1 MLVTTNYGR
10 NLWYIMDKF
19 NVLPTDPSF
28 RALTSPQIDF
38 ILRSMMEDKKEIERN
53 QRGSQTAGP
62 ASYDTEF
69 DYKGEDFQTA
79 SEEEREALAVA
90 YANFLDEN
98 DKEIIQAK
106 IEMAKDAVEGIEEDA
121 ESAREIEAREAIQS
135 RYQEALEE
143 AQMLARTNKTPEEL
157 IIEDSGG
164 GEQQPYLPSD
174 ELLNN
179 IAKLDE
185 DDGFVTID

>member
-1 MLVTTNYGR
+1 
-10 NLWYIMDKF
+10 MDKF
-19 NVLPTDPSF
+19 NVLPTDPAF
-28 RALTSPQIDF
+28 KALSTPQINF
-38 ILRSMMEDKKEIERN
+38 ILHSMKEDQRELERFKKGTEA
-53 QRGSQTAGP
+53 SGP
-62 ASYDTEF
+62 SSYDTEF
-69 DYKGEDFQTA
+69 DYTGEDFQTA

-106 IEMAKDAVEGIEEDA
+106 IEMAQDAVEGIEEDA
-121 ESAREIEAREAIQS
+121 ESVREIEAREAIQS
-135 RYQEALEE
+135 RYQEALAD
-143 AQMLARTNKTPEEL
+143 AQRLDRTNKTPEEL

-164 GEQQPYLPSD
+164 GEQQPYHPSD